1 MMGLLLYT
9 FFLIFANFP
18 SWAKERHYYV
28 GIREGTWN
36 YAPTGKNIV
45 NGKKISE
52 DKELRSFIY
61 LQRGAHRIGS
71 TYKKAM
77 YVQYTDGSYKKQVK
91 KPAWLGFLGPIL
103 KGEVGDVFVIHMK
116 NFASRPFS
124 MHPHGATYTKENE
137 GALYPDNTSGLQKKD
152 DGVKPGQ
159 NYTYHW
165 SITPEQGPEDGD
177 HNCVTRIY
185 HSHFDTVKD
194 VASGLV
200 GPLITCK
207 KGSLKGDVE
216 KGIDHSFVVMF
227 SEINE
232 NESWYLDE
240 NINTYCY
247 EPDKV
252 NKTDLEFIE
261 SNRMHSMNGFMFG
274 NMPGI
279 TMCMEDRVKWY
290 FFGMGDVIDKHSI
303 FLHGQSLI
311 YLGHRIDTL
320 SLFSASMVDV
330 LMVAKSVG
338 EWMLSCQINKHVDA
352 GMQAYF
358 KINDCKKPSN
368 DHVNGKKVR
377 HYYIAAEEVLWNY
390 APSGINYFTGK
401 SLTAPGSES
410 APFFVR
416 GPTRIGGTYVKLHYQ
431 AYTDDS
437 FLKKKIRGPEERHL
451 GLLGPVIKVEVGD
464 TVRVAFL
471 NRARHPLSIQPHCVR
486 LTKSNEGSH
495 YMTLSGGTPP
505 PSSSIKP
512 GENFTYEW
520 TVPETVGPTSAD
532 PTCLTCIYYSAL
544 DLVREVTSGMSGPL
558 VVCRKGSLSAD
569 GRQKGIDKEFYLQP
583 TVYDENES
591 LYLDENI
598 RKFTGSPSQ
607 VNKSDPNFQKYNKMY
622 SINGYMFGNLPGLDI
637 CLGDKISWHVLSIGS
652 EEDIH
657 GIYFSG
663 HTFVSLG
670 WRRDTINVFPQTS
683 RTLYMTA
690 DSPGEFEVTCLTTDH
705 FTGGMKHKY
714 RVKPCKKPFN
724 DHTIY
729 KEEKVYYI
737 AAVEIEWDYSPSRKW
752 EKELQHSQGKN
763 VSASSLFLEKTYGW
777 FLGSKYKKVV
787 FSEYRD
793 IAFKTPKPRTEEN
806 KHLDLLGPPIKAN
819 VGDRIRIVFKNLAS
833 RPYSID
839 AHGVK
844 RDYSTVPPTKPGEI
858 RVYKWK
864 IPERSGPTQNDS
876 ACIPWVYFS
885 AVDKVKDLY
894 SGLVGPLIVC
904 QRNVNMDHGVSHVVN
919 LFLFFMII
927 DENLSWYFDENIK
940 KYSPHPEKVKK
951 ADPNFIL
958 SNQMHA
964 INGRLNGN
972 TQGLTMHIG
981 DTVNWYLIGL
991 GSNMDIHTVHFHG
1004 HSFRYKGAGFYRS
1017 DVYDLVPGRFKI
1029 VQMYPKDAGTW
1040 LFHCH
1045 VTRHLSHGMEST
1057 YTVLERKEQ
1066 KAS

>member
-1 MMGLLLYT
+1 MTGLLLLT
-9 FFLIFANFP
+9 CFLIFANSP
-18 SWAKERHYYV
+18 TWAKERHYYV
-28 GIREGTWN
+28 GIIEGTWN
-36 YAPTGKNIV
+36 YAPTGRNIV
-45 NGKKISE
+45 NGKRISE
-52 DKELRSFIY
+52 DKELRSYIY
-61 LQRGAHRIGS
+61 LQRGPQRIGP

-77 YVQYTDGSYKKQVK
+77 YVEYTDDSYRRRVK
-91 KPAWLGFLGPIL
+91 KPSWLGFLGPIL
-103 KGEVGDVFVIHMK
+103 KGEVGDIIVVHMK
-116 NFASRPFS
+116 NFASRPYT

-137 GALYPDNTSGLQKKD
+137 GALYPDNTSRLQKKD

-159 NYTYHW
+159 RYTYRW
-165 SITPEQGPEDGD
+165 SLTPEQGPADGD
-177 HNCVTRIY
+177 HNCVIRIY
-185 HSHFDTVKD
+185 HSHFDPVKD

-200 GPLITCK
+200 GAMLVCK
-207 KGSLKGDVE
+207 KGTLNGDTE
-216 KGIDHSFVVMF
+216 KDIDHSFVIMF

-232 NESWYLDE
+232 NKSWYLDE
-240 NINTYCY
+240 NIKTYCY

-252 NKTDLEFIE
+252 NKTDPSFME

-274 NMPGI
+274 NIPGI

-303 FLHGQSLI
+303 FFHGQTFI
-311 YLGHRIDTL
+311 YMGHRMDTL
-320 SLFSASMVDV
+320 SLFAASMADV
-330 LMVAKSVG
+330 YMVAKSVG

-358 KINDCKKPSN
+358 RIDDCKKPSTDN
-368 DHVNGKKVR
+368 VNGTRVR
-377 HYYIAAEEVLWNY
+377 YYYIAAEEVIWNY
-390 APSGINYFTGK
+390 APSGINYYTMK
-401 SLTAPGSES
+401 NLTAPGSES
-410 APFFVR
+410 EPYFVQ
-416 GPTRIGGTYVKLHYQ
+416 GPDRIGGTYIKLQYQ

-437 FLKKKIRGPEERHL
+437 FRKRKTRLPEERHL
-451 GLLGPVIKVEVGD
+451 GLLGPVIKAEVGD
-464 TVRVAFL
+464 TIRVAFL
-471 NRARHPLSIQPHCVR
+471 NRASHPLTIQPHCLR

-532 PTCLTCIYYSAL
+532 PTCLSCMYYSAL

-558 VVCRKGSLSAD
+558 IVCRKGSLNAD
-569 GRQKGIDKEFYLQP
+569 GRQKGVDKEFYLLP

-598 RKFTGSPSQ
+598 RLFTGTPSK
-607 VNKSDPNFQKYNKMY
+607 VNKNDLDFQASNKMY
-622 SINGYMFGNLPGLDI
+622 SINGYMYGNLPGLDI
-637 CLGDKISWHVLSIGS
+637 CLGDKISWHVFSVGS

-670 WRRDTINVFPQTS
+670 QRRDTINVFPQTS

-690 DSPGEFEVTCLTTDH
+690 DSPGEFDVVCLTTDH
-705 FTGGMKHKY
+705 YAGGMKHKY
-714 RVKPCKKPFN
+714 RVNRCNKAFHDN
-724 DHTIY
+724 TVY
-729 KEEKVYYI
+729 REKVYYI
-737 AAVEIEWDYSPSRKW
+737 AAVELEWNYSPSRKW
-752 EKELQHSQGKN
+752 EKEMHHLQGKN
-763 VSASSLFLEKTYGW
+763 GTNIFVDKSNGW

-787 FSEYRD
+787 FSEFTD
-793 IAFKTPKPRTEEN
+793 SSFKTPKPRTEET
-806 KHLDLLGPPIKAN
+806 KHLDILGPIIRAS
-819 VGDRIRIVFKNLAS
+819 VGDRLRIVFKNMAS
-833 RPYSID
+833 RSYSMH

-844 RDYSTVPPTKPGEI
+844 TDYYTVTPTKPGEI

-876 ACIPWVYFS
+876 ACIPWVYYS
-885 AVDKVKDLY
+885 TVDPVKDLY
-894 SGLVGPLIVC
+894 SGLVGPLVIC
-904 QRNVNMDHGVSHVVN
+904 HRNVTEKPAASHVLD
-919 LFLFFMII
+919 LFLFFMIF
-927 DENLSWYFDENIK
+927 DENLSWYFDENIR

-951 ADPNFIL
+951 DDPVFII

-972 TQGLTMHIG
+972 NQGLIMHVG

-991 GSNMDIHTVHFHG
+991 GSNFDIHTVHFHG
-1004 HSFRYKGAGFYRS
+1004 HSFKYKGSGYYRS
-1017 DVYDLVPGRFKI
+1017 DVYNLVPGVFKT
-1029 VQMYPKDAGTW
+1029 VQMYPTDAGTW

-1045 VTRHLSHGMEST
+1045 VSLHIDNGMEST
-1057 YTVLERKEQ
+1057 YTVLKRKGQ
-1066 KAS
+1066 KTS